1 MSRIARIYPVF
12 NQRFYFIYPL
22 GKFYLC
28 HILNPPTMSDR
39 TVHIGRNIKRIRELL
54 GVKQDAL
61 AITLGDDW
69 NQQKISYLEAKEE
82 VDGPL
87 LDQVAK
93 ALKVTPEVI
102 KNFNEESAM
111 NIISNTF
118 SSHDNSTLHAIN
130 YQPTFNPV
138 DKIVELYERML
149 KEKDA
154 IIERLLSEKKGK

>member
-1 MSRIARIYPVF
+1 MSE
-12 NQRFYFIYPL
+12 
-22 GKFYLC
+22 
-28 HILNPPTMSDR
+28 R

-69 NQQKISYLEAKEE
+69 NQQKISYLEAKDE

-93 ALKVTPEVI
+93 ALKVTPEAI
-102 KNFNEESAM
+102 RGFSEESAM

-118 SSHDNSTLHAIN
+118 NSHDNSTLHAIN
-130 YQPTFNPV
+130 YQPTFNPI
-138 DKIVELYERML
+138 DKIIELYERML

-154 IIERLLSEKKGK
+154 VIEKLLSEKKR